1 MMQLIMDDEQIKT
14 MYRARYVSEVLR
26 CYLALRK

>member
-1 MMQLIMDDEQIKT
+1 MDDEQIKT